1 MSEHNGLALGTA
13 NFGYFY
19 RRELEGS
26 LRDIADA
33 GYTRL
38 ELSLGP
44 PHIDLSDFGADD
56 RRSVKNELRRLG
68 LEAVSTNAIEL
79 NPISLND
86 DLKEATYRQYRA
98 AIELT
103 AEIEGESV
111 VMITGRRNPL
121 IPMPEERA
129 KDLLRAQLERLLPVA
144 QSLGVTI
151 ALEPVPFGFLQTAR
165 EVAPFVRELRADRLG
180 ITLDCANCYFA
191 GADPGAEVAESGEL
205 TTLAHISDTW
215 RSKFAH
221 TRVGTAEV
229 DFAGFASA
237 LRESGFAGTT
247 VYELVDGEDPAPR
260 LRADRSVLSD
270 WGWG

>member
-1 MSEHNGLALGTA
+1 MNGLPLATA

-19 RRELEGS
+19 RRGLEES

-33 GYTRL
+33 GYSRL

-44 PHIDLSDFGADD
+44 PHIDLSNLGAEERRRVKQETD
-56 RRSVKNELRRLG
+56 RLELDV
-68 LEAVSTNAIEL
+68 VSTNAIEL

-103 AEIEGESV
+103 AELGGGSA
-111 VMITGRRNPL
+111 VMITGRRNAL
-121 IPMPEERA
+121 IPTPEKQAR
-129 KDLLRAQLERLLPVA
+129 DLLRAQLERLLPVA
-144 QSLGVTI
+144 ESLEVTI

-165 EVAPFVRELRADRLG
+165 ELAPFVRELGADRLG

-191 GADPGAEVAESGEL
+191 GADPSQEVADSGGL
-205 TTLAHISDTW
+205 TAIAHISDTW
-215 RSKFAH
+215 RNRWAH
-221 TRVGTAEV
+221 TRVGAAEI
-229 DFAGFASA
+229 DFAAFASA
-237 LRESGFAGTT
+237 LRESGFTGTT

-260 LRADRSVLSD
+260 LRADRAALAE
-270 WGWG
+270 WGWR

>member
-1 MSEHNGLALGTA
+1 MSEQLALGTA

-19 RRELEGS
+19 RRGLEDS

-44 PHIDLSDFGADD
+44 PHIDLSNFGGDD
-56 RRSVKNELRRLG
+56 RRRLKDEIRRLRFDV
-68 LEAVSTNAIEL
+68 VSTNAIEL

-86 DLKEATYRQYRA
+86 DLKETTFRQYRA

-121 IPMPEERA
+121 IPMPEELA
-129 KDLLRAQLERLLPVA
+129 KDLLRAQLDRLLPVA

-151 ALEPVPFGFLQTAR
+151 ALEPVPFGFLQSGR
-165 EVAPFVRELRADRLG
+165 EVAAFVREVGADRLG
-180 ITLDCANCYFA
+180 MTLDCANCYFG
-191 GADPGAEVAESGEL
+191 GADPVADVKHSADL
-205 TTLAHISDTW
+205 IAVAHISDTW
-215 RSKFAH
+215 RNKFAH

-237 LRESGFAGTT
+237 LRDSGFTGTT
-247 VYELVDGEDPAPR
+247 VYELVDGDDPAPA
-260 LRADRSVLSD
+260 LRADRAALAT